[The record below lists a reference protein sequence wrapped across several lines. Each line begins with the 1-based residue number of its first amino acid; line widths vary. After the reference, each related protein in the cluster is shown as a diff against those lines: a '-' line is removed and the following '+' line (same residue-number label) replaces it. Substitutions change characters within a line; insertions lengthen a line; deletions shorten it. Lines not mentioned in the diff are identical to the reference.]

1 MIFFLQSFF
10 FYFLLLQ
17 SSLSSIHHPIL
28 PLPFH
33 RSPSPCPLP
42 SSSYTSLW
50 TRNFH
55 LGHCL
60 RNQSVRVLRATGR
73 GDITRPGDRDW
84 GFSFPVWQSWQVAFS
99 CPFILHFLISPC
111 RFILCVLLFSS
122 FVYLCFFLYIFIL
135 PVFIFLSFA
144 RLSFLVF
151 SCLPFRHLFTF
162 PFFVF
167 FFRALCPPF
176 FLSWPFFPLLIS

>member
-1 MIFFLQSFF
+1 MIFFLHRL
-10 FYFLLLQ
+10 YFLLQ
-17 SSLSSIHHPIL
+17 SSSSSIHHPIL

-99 CPFILHFLISPC
+99 CPFILHFLISPR
-111 RFILCVLLFSS
+111 RFILCVLFFFSIRLTLFFS
-122 FVYLCFFLYIFIL
+122 LYFY
-135 PVFIFLSFA
+135 PS
-144 RLSFLVF
+144 RLRF
-151 SCLPFRHLFTF
+151 SVIPFRHFFTF
-162 PFFVF
+162 PFFIFSGPSV
-167 FFRALCPPF
+167 PPF
-176 FLSWPFFPLLIS
+176 FLSWPFFPFLIN

>member
-1 MIFFLQSFF
+1 MIFFFSRL
-10 FYFLLLQ
+10 YFLLQ
-17 SSLSSIHHPIL
+17 SSSSSIHHPIL

-99 CPFILHFLISPC
+99 CPFILHFLISPR
-111 RFILCVLLFSS
+111 RFILCVLLFSA
-122 FVYLCFFLYIFIL
+122 FVYLCFF
-135 PVFIFLSFA
+135 FIFLSFPSSFFGHSLGF
-144 RLSFLVF
+144 RSSFFLVF
-151 SCLPFRHLFTF
+151 LFDIF
-162 PFFVF
+162 LRFLSSF
-167 FFRALCPPF
+167 FFSGPSVPPF
-176 FLSWPFFPLLIS
+176 FLSWPFFPFLIN

>member
-99 CPFILHFLISPC
+99 CPFILHFLISPR
-111 RFILCVLLFSS
+111 RFILCVLFFFSIRLSLF
-122 FVYLCFFLYIFIL
+122 FFLYFYPSRLRFSVIRSAFVL
-135 PVFIFLSFA
+135 RFFLS
-144 RLSFLVF
+144 SFSTF
-151 SCLPFRHLFTF
+151 FTF
-162 PFFVF
+162 PFFIFSGPSV
-167 FFRALCPPF
+167 PPF
-176 FLSWPFFPLLIS
+176 FVSWPFFPFLIN